1 MSEQTSVLSPV
12 SMSRL
17 RKRSV
22 ILGLSAGQVVV
33 LATGG
38 VVLLAA
44 LYVAGGA
51 GVAWTSPVWG
61 LALGLAYAPIAGRPA
76 VEWAP
81 TVAHWALRR
90 AAGQTRFRRQITR
103 PSRVGQLALPG
114 DAARLRHIQDQVTGC
129 AMIHDP
135 YASTLTA
142 TLTISYPSFV
152 LLDPADQERR
162 VHGWGRVLAGLCRSP
177 RIARLQV
184 LERTVPDTGS
194 GLATWWAEHG
204 VDDGSWVA
212 GVYRDLMA
220 DAGPA
225 GERHVAT
232 VSLAIDLRTAARAV
246 RGAGGGLQGAA
257 TVLRQEMSAL
267 STALRAADLQPGR
280 WCTPGEVAEIIRAAY
295 DPAATAV
302 LDQHP
307 VGRDP
312 ATAGPIAIDEEWD
325 RFHSDSAYHA
335 VYWIS
340 EWPRAQTYPGFLGP
354 LILTSGVRRSF
365 TLLVD
370 PIPAHVAARQIRKRK
385 TGHLA
390 DSAQR
395 ARIGQLEDAAATA
408 EYADTLQQEAELIE
422 GHGALRYTGLVA
434 VSSGSREELEAA
446 CAAVEHAA
454 LQSSC
459 ELRRLVGQQAQAF
472 TAAALPFC
480 RGL

>member
-1 MSEQTSVLSPV
+1 MSDETTGLSPV

-17 RKRSV
+17 RRRSV
-22 ILGLSAGQVVV
+22 ILGLSAGQVAV
-33 LATGG
+33 LATSGT
-38 VVLLAA
+38 VLLAA
-44 LYVAGGA
+44 LYIAGGI
-51 GVAWTSPVWG
+51 GVAWTSPAW
-61 LALGLAYAPIAGRPA
+61 ALGLALAYTPVAGQPA

-81 TVAHWALRR
+81 VVSHWALRR
-90 AAGQTRFRRQITR
+90 AAGQTRFRRQATR
-103 PSRVGQLALPG
+103 PHRAGQLSLPG
-114 DAARLRHIQDQVTGC
+114 DAARLRHLQDPVTGC

-135 YASTLTA
+135 YESTLTA
-142 TLTISYPSFV
+142 TLLVSYPSFV

-162 VHGWGRVLAGLCRSP
+162 VHGWGRVLAGCCRSP

-194 GLATWWAEHG
+194 GLAAWWAEHG
-204 VDDGSWVA
+204 IDDGSWVA
-212 GVYRDLMA
+212 GVYRNLVA

-232 VSLAIDLRTAARAV
+232 ISLSVNLRAAARSIRA
-246 RGAGGGLQGAA
+246 AGGGMRGAA
-257 TVLRQEMSAL
+257 AVLRQEMSAL
-267 STALRAADLQPGR
+267 RTALRAADLQPGP
-280 WCTPGEVAEIIRAAY
+280 WCTPGEVAEIIRTAY
-295 DPAATAV
+295 DPAAAAT
-302 LDQHP
+302 LDRHP
-307 VGRDP
+307 VGRDL
-312 ATAGPIAIDEEWD
+312 ATAGPLAIDEEWD
-325 RFHSDSAYHA
+325 HFRSDSACHA

-340 EWPRAQTYPGFLGP
+340 EWPRAHTYPGFLSP

-370 PIPAHVAARQIRKRK
+370 PVPAHTAARQIRKRK

-390 DSAQR
+390 DAAQR
-395 ARIGQLEDAAATA
+395 ARIGQIEDAAAAA
-408 EYADTLQQEAELIE
+408 EYADTLQQEAELIQ

-434 VSSGSREELEAA
+434 VSGPTPQDLEAA
-446 CAAVEHAA
+446 CAVIEQAA